1 MISSSLTAPPS
12 LGLLTLNGLMAAN
25 QVLIPVEPGYFPL
38 IGLGLLQDTITS
50 VARINHLA
58 VLGVVPT
65 MMSRTVE
72 TRETM
77 EALQQVFGDKI
88 LPAIPNR
95 VAIRNAHAAQTDIF
109 GYEAGEAAEAFAAL
123 AREVVA
129 RG

>member
-1 MISSSLTAPPS
+1 LELIGVLRREDRLADALKELRQVYDFIIIDCPPS

-65 MMSRTVE
+65 FLIAWPFAMPMRPRQIFLV
-72 TRETM
+72 M
-77 EALQQVFGDKI
+77 K
-88 LPAIPNR
+88 PAKPR
-95 VAIRNAHAAQTDIF
+95 RPSPRWP
-109 GYEAGEAAEAFAAL
+109 G
-123 AREVVA
+123 RS
-129 RG
+129 

>member
-1 MISSSLTAPPS
+1 
-12 LGLLTLNGLMAAN
+12 MAAN

-38 IGLGLLQDTITS
+38 IGLGLLQDTITN
-50 VARINHLA
+50 VARINHLT

-65 MMSRTVE
+65 MISRTVE

-88 LPAIPNR
+88 LPGIPNR

-109 GYEAGEAAEAFAAL
+109 GYEASEAAEAFAAL